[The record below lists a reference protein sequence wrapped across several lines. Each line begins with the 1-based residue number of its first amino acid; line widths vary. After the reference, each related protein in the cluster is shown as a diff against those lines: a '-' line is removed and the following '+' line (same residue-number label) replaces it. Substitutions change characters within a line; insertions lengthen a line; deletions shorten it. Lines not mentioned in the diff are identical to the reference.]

1 MNMDSELEKLVKKK
15 HFSYYMQLANSTA
28 GLSVAGR
35 RRVGAVIVTQQR
47 SLFVG
52 YNGMPEGLNNE
63 CEDSE
68 GKTKPYVIH
77 AEANALDKMAREGV
91 SAADSVCFTTCYPC
105 VECAKRLT
113 AVGVRWIV
121 YQEDYSSDL
130 AQTLFDHFDVR
141 VHRYQDLDLI

>member
-1 MNMDSELEKLVKKK
+1 MDSGLEKLVKKK
-15 HFSYYMQLANSTA
+15 HFSYYMQLATATA
-28 GLSVAGR
+28 GLSVAKR

-47 SLFVG
+47 SLFIG
-52 YNGMPEGLNNE
+52 YNGMPEGLDND
-63 CEDSE
+63 CEGSD

-91 SAADSVCFTTCYPC
+91 SASESVCFTTCYPC

-121 YQEDYSSDL
+121 YKEDYSSDL
-130 AQTLFDHFDVR
+130 AQALFDNFEVK
-141 VHRYQDLDLI
+141 VYRYQDLDLL